1 MIKVILKEFLNQGRL
16 VHHKTSS
23 EEIANL
29 LNLVERDLKDAQIK
43 GISAD
48 RRFTIAYNA
57 VLQLATLILYCKGYK
72 PKGIGHHFITLQSIK
87 EILGKKYHTLID
99 YFDSCRIKRN
109 ISDYDRAGETSE
121 SEAEELI
128 EEVKKFKETVIEWA
142 KGNFPKVFD

>member
-1 MIKVILKEFLNQGRL
+1 MILKEFLNQGRL
-16 VHHKTSS
+16 VHHKTSFG
-23 EEIANL
+23 EIANL

-57 VLQLATLILYCKGYK
+57 VLQLAMLILYCSGYK
-72 PKGIGHHFITLQSIK
+72 AKSIGHHFITLQSIK

-99 YFDSCRIKRN
+99 YFDSCRVKRN
-109 ISDYDRAGETSE
+109 ISDYDRAGEISA

-128 EEVKKFKETVIEWA
+128 EEAKKFKEAVIGWA
-142 KGNFPKVFD
+142 KSNFPKLFD